1 MCIRDSPE
9 GYADRIAFLISHHHT
24 IDQIDGMDYQILIE
38 ADYLVNACLLYT
50 SRCV

>member
-9 GYADRIAFLISHHHT
+9 DDNKRVLLLDLIKRLVANGADLPDEET
-24 IDQIDGMDYQILIE
+24 VVE
-38 ADYLVNACLLYT
+38 AREVCLLYT